1 MESYVFSKIIAGFAA
16 VVISVSGFIF
26 PSHVRNQKVGN
37 DEIKRFSSE
46 EELKDAISKT
56 RKKDGAYGGDGLYE
70 VDAAV
75 NESTSIRND
84 NNTYSPS
91 TSDESNNHSETNTQV
106 AGVDEADIIKTN
118 GKYIYYISNN
128 ILHVV
133 NAIPASN
140 MEEIKT
146 IDLSSNGTWKYKDAT
161 ELYIDD
167 SYITVIGT
175 ETRLVDDNIGEDDII
190 ENRIN
195 WYHRTTETLTT
206 INIYKIDNYKLVRT
220 FEISGNY
227 ISSRKIDNNIVLI
240 SNKYI
245 YSDYG
250 ILPICKDSSVS
261 KEYKDIPA
269 NEICYFKDF
278 EDCNYM
284 IISTIDLK
292 NIDEKANVQ
301 TFFGASTEIYM
312 NKDSLYVAKIC
323 YDYSSGFS
331 VIDTNGFF
339 RDISYSYT
347 NTTKIHKFD
356 IKGGKVQYCATGV
369 VPGSLLNQFSM
380 DEYNGYFRIT
390 TTDNSNFEES
400 TNNLYV
406 LDSNMNIV
414 GKLENLAKGEKI
426 YSTRFMGTK
435 CYMVTYKT
443 VDPLFVIDISNPT
456 SPRVLGE
463 LKIPGYSKYLH
474 PIGENYLIGFGEDS
488 IEKSYM
494 DWNGEQRVTAYTNGL
509 KLAIFDVSDFNN
521 PKEIHSIKIG
531 GRGSYSELLYNHK
544 ALLYDEERGIFAFP
558 ATICKEA
565 GTYDNGVPMYGKT
578 EFAGVLV
585 YNLSVEDGISLR
597 GKINHN
603 NGKVYYHDIERV
615 LYIGDVLYTASPNMI
630 KANNINTIEEVGRV
644 YLKK

>member
-1 MESYVFSKIIAGFAA
+1 MESYIFSKIIAGLAA

-26 PSHVRNQKVGN
+26 PSHVRNQKNSN
-37 DEIKRFSSE
+37 DEIRKFSSE

-84 NNTYSPS
+84 NDTYSPS
-91 TSDESNNHSETNTQV
+91 TSDESSNHSETNTQV

-118 GKYIYYISNN
+118 GKYIYYIANG
-128 ILHVV
+128 ILHIV
-133 NAIPASN
+133 NAIPASD
-140 MEEIKT
+140 MKEVKT
-146 IDLSSNGTWKYKDAT
+146 IDLSSDGKWKYKNAT

-175 ETRLVDDNIGEDDII
+175 EARLVDDDIKTNEIMED
-190 ENRIN
+190 RIY
-195 WYHRTTETLTT
+195 WHRPTETLTT
-206 INIYKIDNYKLVRT
+206 INIYKIDTYELART

-227 ISSRKIDNNIVLI
+227 VSSRKIDNSIVLI

-250 ILPICKDSSVS
+250 ILPICKDSAIS
-261 KEYKDIPA
+261 KEYRDIPA

-284 IISTIDLK
+284 IVSTIDLE
-292 NIDEKANVQ
+292 NIDEKANIQ
-301 TFFGASTEIYM
+301 TFLGASTEIYM
-312 NKDSLYVAKIC
+312 NKNSLYVAKIC
-323 YDYSSGFS
+323 YDYSSDFDM
-331 VIDTNGFF
+331 IDTNGFF
-339 RDISYSYT
+339 RDISYTYT
-347 NTTKIHKFD
+347 NITKVHKFD
-356 IKGGKVQYCATGV
+356 IKDGKVQYCATGA

-380 DEYNGYFRIT
+380 DEHNGYFRIT

-406 LDSNMNIV
+406 LDSDMNIV
-414 GKLENLAKGEKI
+414 GKLENLAKGERI

-456 SPRVLGE
+456 TPKVLGE

-488 IEKSYM
+488 IEKSYI
-494 DWNGEQRVTAYTNGL
+494 DWNGEQQVTAYTNGL
-509 KLAIFDVSDFNN
+509 KLAIFDISDFNN

-531 GRGSYSELLYNHK
+531 GRGSYSEFLYNHK
-544 ALLYDEERGIFAFP
+544 TLLYDEERGIFAFP

-578 EFAGVLV
+578 EFSGVLV
-585 YNLSVEDGISLR
+585 YNLSVKNGISLR
-597 GKINHN
+597 GKIDHN
-603 NGKVYYHDIERV
+603 DGKVYYNEIERV

-644 YLKK
+644 SLKK

>member
-1 MESYVFSKIIAGFAA
+1 MESYIFSKIIAGIAA

-26 PSHVRNQKVGN
+26 PSHVRNQKNSN
-37 DEIKRFSSE
+37 DEIRKFSSE

-56 RKKDGAYGGDGLYE
+56 REKDGAYGGVGLYE
-70 VDAAV
+70 VDATV

-84 NNTYSPS
+84 NDTYSPS
-91 TSDESNNHSETNTQV
+91 TSDESSNHSETNIQV
-106 AGVDEADIIKTN
+106 SGVDEADIIKTN
-118 GKYIYYISNN
+118 GKYIYYIANG
-128 ILHVV
+128 ILHIV
-133 NAIPASN
+133 NAIPASD
-140 MEEIKT
+140 MKEVKAIE
-146 IDLSSNGTWKYKDAT
+146 LSLDGKWKYKNAT

-175 ETRLVDDNIGEDDII
+175 EARLVDDDIKTNEIMED
-190 ENRIN
+190 RIY
-195 WYHRTTETLTT
+195 WHRPTETLTT
-206 INIYKIDNYKLVRT
+206 INIYKIDTYELART

-227 ISSRKIDNNIVLI
+227 VSSRKIDNSIVLI

-250 ILPICKDSSVS
+250 ILPICKDSAIS
-261 KEYKDIPA
+261 KEYRDIPA
-269 NEICYFKDF
+269 NEICYFKEF

-284 IISTIDLK
+284 IVSTIDLE
-292 NIDEKANVQ
+292 NIDEKANIQ
-301 TFFGASTEIYM
+301 TFLGASTEIYM
-312 NKDSLYVAKIC
+312 NKNSLYVAKIC
-323 YDYSSGFS
+323 YDYSSGFDI
-331 VIDTNGFF
+331 IDTNGFF
-339 RDISYSYT
+339 RDISYTYT
-347 NTTKIHKFD
+347 NTTKVHKFD
-356 IKGGKVQYCATGV
+356 IKDGKVQYCATGA

-406 LDSNMNIV
+406 LDSDMNIV
-414 GKLENLAKGEKI
+414 GKLENLAKGERI

-443 VDPLFVIDISNPT
+443 VDPLFVIDISDPT
-456 SPRVLGE
+456 TPKVLGE

-488 IEKSYM
+488 IEKSYI
-494 DWNGEQRVTAYTNGL
+494 DWNGEQQVTAYTNGL

-544 ALLYDEERGIFAFP
+544 TLLYDEERGIFAFP

-585 YNLSVEDGISLR
+585 YNLSVKNGISLR
-597 GKINHN
+597 GKIDHN
-603 NGKVYYHDIERV
+603 NGKVYYDEIQRV

-644 YLKK
+644 SLKK